1 MRILALVTA
10 RAGSKRLPG
19 KNTRLLGGRP
29 LLTWSIDAVRGI
41 PDICDILVSTDD
53 EAIAGIA
60 RTAGALVPWLR
71 PAALSGDT
79 ATSVDVALHA
89 LDRYEAESGRVEGL
103 LLLQPTSPFRSRET
117 IIAGIAAFQKG
128 QARPVVGFSPA
139 QSHPLWCFRIEND
152 RAHPFCQEGGLHLR
166 SQTLPPAHIVN
177 GAFYLI
183 APQDLRANRS
193 FYSDDMLPLIMDDP
207 REGLDIDTQWD
218 WDMAEALIGMGK

>member
-139 QSHPLWCFRIEND
+139 QSHPLWCFLIEND